1 MMPSAES
8 MGALTGA
15 IPTGL
20 SPSAMPAQPRTPA
33 RTKTHRMSQSAAGT
47 KLAPRIAN
55 VNPPPHVDRT
65 RGKKVAQNGI
75 ATMRATQRG
84 GGPSNY

>member
-20 SPSAMPAQPRTPA
+20 SPVSPRQNNAPT
-33 RTKTHRMSQSAAGT
+33 RTHRVSKSAPGT

-75 ATMRATQRG
+75 ATMRATQQG